1 MSFRDKFSQFSHLGT
16 DWRRVLTRSV
26 LMLVIGVTLIAL
38 TIFKPNVML
47 FHARDTSWLPI
58 CGFVLLA
65 VGLLECF
72 DALIAKELKDF
83 FLHLQNGILDIVV
96 ASLLVLSSSDD
107 PTRLSHL
114 ITAFLIIKGSFRII
128 ISYAIN
134 SANVTATRIGTGVA
148 ILFGLFIWVQ
158 WPSSGAWFLAFCLST
173 EIALRGWAT
182 LMLALWLQEVEEEV
196 TNVIEKAV
204 QEME

>member
-1 MSFRDKFSQFSHLGT
+1 MNFRDKFSEFSHLST
-16 DWRRVLTRSV
+16 DWRRVLTRGV
-26 LMLVIGVTLIAL
+26 LMLVIGATLIAL
-38 TIFKPNVML
+38 TISKPNVML

-83 FLHLQNGILDIVV
+83 FLNLQNGILDVVV
-96 ASLLVLSSSDD
+96 AVLLVLSSGDD
-107 PTRLSHL
+107 PVRLSLL
-114 ITAFLIIKGSFRII
+114 IAAFLMIKGIFRII

-134 SANVTATRIGTGVA
+134 SANVTSTRIGAGVA
-148 ILFGLFIWVQ
+148 ILFGLFIWMQ
-158 WPSSGAWFLAFCLST
+158 WPSSAAWFLAFCLSS

-182 LMLALWLQEVEEEV
+182 LMLALWLQSQQVPE
-196 TNVIEKAV
+196 
-204 QEME
+204 

>member
-1 MSFRDKFSQFSHLGT
+1 MSFRDKFSEFSHLAT
-16 DWRRVLTRSV
+16 DWQRVLTRGV
-26 LMLVIGVTLIAL
+26 LMLFIGVTLIAL

-83 FLHLQNGILDIVV
+83 FLNLQNGILDVVV
-96 ASLLVLSSSDD
+96 AILLVLSSGED
-107 PTRLSHL
+107 PVRLSLL
-114 ITAFLIIKGSFRII
+114 IAAFLMIKGIFRII

-134 SANVTATRIGTGVA
+134 SANVTATRIGAGVS
-148 ILFGLFIWVQ
+148 ILFGLFIWMQ
-158 WPSSGAWFLAFCLST
+158 WPSSAAWFLAFCLSS

-182 LMLALWLQEVEEEV
+182 LMLALWLQSQQVPE
-196 TNVIEKAV
+196 
-204 QEME
+204 

>member
-83 FLHLQNGILDIVV
+83 SSIYKMVFWI
-96 ASLLVLSSSDD
+96 SLLLVYL
-107 PTRLSHL
+107 
-114 ITAFLIIKGSFRII
+114 
-128 ISYAIN
+128 Y
-134 SANVTATRIGTGVA
+134 SAQAT
-148 ILFGLFIWVQ
+148 
-158 WPSSGAWFLAFCLST
+158 
-173 EIALRGWAT
+173 T
-182 LMLALWLQEVEEEV
+182 LPD
-196 TNVIEKAV
+196 
-204 QEME
+204 

>member
-1 MSFRDKFSQFSHLGT
+1 MSFRDKFSEFSHLGT
-16 DWRRVLTRSV
+16 DWQRVLTRGV

-47 FHARDTSWLPI
+47 FHVRDTSWFPV

-83 FLHLQNGILDIVV
+83 FLNLQNGILDVVV
-96 ASLLVLSSSDD
+96 AVLLVLSSGDD
-107 PTRLSHL
+107 PVRLSLL
-114 ITAFLIIKGSFRII
+114 IAAFLMIKGIFRII

-134 SANVTATRIGTGVA
+134 SANVTATRIGAGLS
-148 ILFGLFIWVQ
+148 ILFGLFIWMQ
-158 WPSSGAWFLAFCLST
+158 WPSSAAWFLAFCLSS

-182 LMLALWLQEVEEEV
+182 LTLALWLQSQQVPE
-196 TNVIEKAV
+196 
-204 QEME
+204 

>member
-1 MSFRDKFSQFSHLGT
+1 MSFRDKFSEFSHLGT
-16 DWRRVLTRSV
+16 DWQRVLTRGV

-47 FHARDTSWLPI
+47 LHTRDTSWLPV

-83 FLHLQNGILDIVV
+83 FLNLQNGILDVVV
-96 ASLLVLSSSDD
+96 AVLLVLSSGDD
-107 PTRLSHL
+107 PVRLSLL
-114 ITAFLIIKGSFRII
+114 IAAFLMIKGIFRII

-134 SANVTATRIGTGVA
+134 SANVTATRIGAGVS
-148 ILFGLFIWVQ
+148 ILFGLFIWMQ
-158 WPSSGAWFLAFCLST
+158 WPSSAAWFLAFCLSS

-182 LMLALWLQEVEEEV
+182 LMLALWLQAQQKPE
-196 TNVIEKAV
+196 
-204 QEME
+204 